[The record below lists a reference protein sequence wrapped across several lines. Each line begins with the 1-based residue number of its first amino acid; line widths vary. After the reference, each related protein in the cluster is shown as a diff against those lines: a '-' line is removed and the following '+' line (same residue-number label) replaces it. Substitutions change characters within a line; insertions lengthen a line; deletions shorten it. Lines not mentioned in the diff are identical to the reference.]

1 MQQFAIETEHVGI
14 YTAAER
20 DRISH
25 DRLERRLRVS
35 RRCTY
40 HAKNLRGGFLLL

>member
-1 MQQFAIETEHVGI
+1 MQQLAIETEHVGI

-25 DRLERRLRVS
+25 DRLEHRLHVS
-35 RRCTY
+35 RRGTY
-40 HAKNLRGGFLLL
+40 HAKNLRGGLLLL